1 MVVQV
6 RKFPGE
12 TFTGLAGF
20 GVNLDF
26 FSKWLEKVKT
36 TPSGMIA
43 IVDSKMNLLARQPVL
58 NNMIGTKI
66 SNPMIED
73 FIASNM
79 TEQYLSKSSYDDEN
93 HLYMLRKVENTPFVV
108 VVGEANQDWQEAWR
122 KQVVVSIFILTILW
136 IMAWMILQ
144 HYILILKNEKE
155 LEKLSQTD
163 QLTKLYNRHK
173 LHQVFASEINRSDRF
188 EEIFGII
195 LLDIDLFKNVN
206 DTYGH
211 NIGDLVLKE
220 MSHILKDNIR
230 VSDTLGRWGGEEFL
244 IVIPQTDIEGT
255 RILAEK
261 LRKEIE
267 NHHFSTA
274 GKLTASFGLAYYRKG
289 DDENS
294 IVKRADEALFKAKA
308 LGRNIVVI
316 KE

>member
-1 MVVQV
+1 
-6 RKFPGE
+6 
-12 TFTGLAGF
+12 
-20 GVNLDF
+20 
-26 FSKWLEKVKT
+26 
-36 TPSGMIA
+36 
-43 IVDSKMNLLARQPVL
+43 
-58 NNMIGTKI
+58 
-66 SNPMIED
+66 
-73 FIASNM
+73 
-79 TEQYLSKSSYDDEN
+79 
-93 HLYMLRKVENTPFVV
+93 
-108 VVGEANQDWQEAWR
+108 
-122 KQVVVSIFILTILW
+122 
-136 IMAWMILQ
+136 MILQ

-244 IVIPQTDIEGT
+244 IVIPQTDIEGA

-267 NHHFSTA
+267 NHHFSTV
-274 GKLTASFGLAYYRKG
+274 GKLTASFGVACYRKS

-294 IVKRADEALFKAKA
+294 IVKRADEALYKAKA